1 MTDKETAFSLSVV
14 LPAVDYS
21 TYSSKPDQIPP
32 GLVSA
37 RTEVG
42 LAVIGK
48 WWLRA
53 LPSPYSLQPLEDLDR
68 LIPCNRPPFE
78 ATLSAITSQRRP
90 SFRPPLGHRS
100 LYCQFMVTDPE
111 D

>member
-1 MTDKETAFSLSVV
+1 MTEQQYTIATLIEQQRMMITNQARMTDKESAFSLSVV

-21 TYSSKPDQIPP
+21 TYSSKPHQIPP

-37 RTEVG
+37 CTEVG

-53 LPSPYSLQPLEDLDR
+53 LPSPYSQQPRRFGSAHPLQ
-68 LIPCNRPPFE
+68 
-78 ATLSAITSQRRP
+78 AAIQSNP
-90 SFRPPLGHRS
+90 
-100 LYCQFMVTDPE
+100 
-111 D
+111 